1 MKSDTRF
8 VDKRNSNQ
16 RTTITLPYTGGS
28 VHNMQTPL
36 QNKGGMAERV
46 IPNGDEMKN
55 ATHLS
60 GTPEQKGLQLIMDFT
75 RSCLLTDLLP
85 EEHDVVDPRIYLQSR
100 NADNCIPKNGICF
113 TVRYQDGAVCAKS
126 ILWNNGLM
134 ICTIYDRDGGWLMT
148 PWNVCKS
155 ILSHDKRCTAFD
167 SIKELNDAWKALR
180 KRMAS
185 ASPLGTINLRT
196 A

>member
-1 MKSDTRF
+1 MKSDTRLI
-8 VDKRNSNQ
+8 DKSNSNQ
-16 RTTITLPYTGGS
+16 RTTITLPYTEGS
-28 VHNMQTPL
+28 VQNMQTPL
-36 QNKGGMAERV
+36 QNKDGMAERV
-46 IPNGDEMKN
+46 IPNDDETKN
-55 ATHLS
+55 TTRLS

-75 RSCLLTDLLP
+75 RRCLLTDLLP
-85 EEHDVVDPRIYLQSR
+85 EEHDVVDPRIYCQSMETGDC
-100 NADNCIPKNGICF
+100 NPKDWICF
-113 TVRYQDGAVCAKS
+113 TVRYQDGSVCAKS
-126 ILWNNGLM
+126 ILRNDGLM

-185 ASPLGTINLRT
+185 ASPLGTIDLRT